1 LAGGPAVTKTIY
13 LGSLYLF
20 YITLHCR
27 QKRTESWSQATC
39 TENFVKFGRVVFET
53 AKLCGV
59 EQRAPPMFGRATI
72 TLGIGPNSSCRCFQD
87 GGRPPSY
94 LLCVC
99 LDHPRRAFGGL
110 YRCAKFGL
118 NRCSSFDNM
127 HVLSISRVWL
137 ENAYSRPQ
145 NCFF

>member
-1 LAGGPAVTKTIY
+1 MI
-13 LGSLYLF
+13 F
-20 YITLHCR
+20 
-27 QKRTESWSQATC
+27 
-39 TENFVKFGRVVFET
+39 VVFET

-145 NCFF
+145 NWGFWGILPPKRGGISTKPQKGTSLGRKTSYDV